1 MGLCL
6 DIPKTYLLIL
16 LLYKYFYTGW
26 QRICLVSGGGHIGTI
41 PSIRAWGGYS
51 WKDLLKRESLGIG
64 VRQSREQRQV
74 LVTHPGYWGQ
84 FLPVLVLQGQ
94 SDHRE

>member
-16 LLYKYFYTGW
+16 LLYKYFYTGR

-41 PSIRAWGGYS
+41 PSIRAWGVFVRRS
-51 WKDLLKRESLGIG
+51 VEEREPWHWG
-64 VRQSREQRQV
+64 QAEQRAEASPCYPPR
-74 LVTHPGYWGQ
+74 VTWGQ